1 MLNTPDI
8 IIYLLAASTSIFA
21 VSIIAHVQKCLELK
35 DKIKIFVFFTSI
47 PFLLFISGTA
57 ISGLI
62 QSSFEGMDSWMWIV
76 LLIILGVR
84 FIMKAFKRK
93 VEERFFDY
101 TRWNVLLGLSIG
113 LGMDYLILGLGI
125 KFKTYDPR
133 IVLILLFVCAFLA
146 VLAGL
151 SLGKKTGKFEWG
163 NRMIYLGGLLFIG
176 MAVKEAA
183 QLMGFI

>member
-21 VSIIAHVQKCLELK
+21 VSIIAHVQKCLELN
-35 DKIKIFVFFTSI
+35 DKIKITAFFISI
-47 PFLLFISGTA
+47 PVLLFISGIL

-62 QSSFEGMDSWMWIV
+62 QSSFEGMDSWMWVV

-125 KFKTYDPR
+125 EFTTYDTQN
-133 IVLILLFVCAFLA
+133 VLILLVICAFLA
-146 VLAGL
+146 VLSGL
-151 SLGKKTGKFEWG
+151 YLGKKTGKFEWG
-163 NRMIYLGGLLFIG
+163 NRMLYLGGLLFIG
-176 MAVKEAA
+176 MAAKE
-183 QLMGFI
+183 LVNLLGVI